1 MVVVGGGLAGLVTAR
16 ALATAGVDVTVCEAG
31 SVLGGKLRLAEV
43 AGHRVDVGAEAMLAV
58 RPEGVDLLRDL
69 GAADELVSPT
79 ATSASIWS
87 RGALHPLP
95 LATLMGVPTAQDGLS
110 GLLTADEEVAS
121 WARLEA
127 LTGELS
133 VLEPTPDASPK
144 APAGTSAIAG

>member
-16 ALATAGVDVTVCEAG
+16 ALATAGVDVTVCEAA

-79 ATSASIWS
+79 TTSASIWS
-87 RGALHPLP
+87 R
-95 LATLMGVPTAQDGLS
+95 VTAPGRNR
-110 GLLTADEEVAS
+110 A
-121 WARLEA
+121 ARPSSTE
-127 LTGELS
+127 TTELS
-133 VLEPTPDASPK
+133 SPT
-144 APAGTSAIAG
+144 